1 MFQLAVQAAT
11 GAVRQY
17 SFMALLA
24 LQQQLSSENND
35 DAFSSR
41 LSRVILKLFI
51 RVVKAEEGEDV
62 PYNPSRIDMEA
73 LVCAMEDGLEKCSDV
88 DSEILGAYSE
98 MVHNLVQSISANKG
112 SAVLLKYMEA
122 LDLDSTSSALW
133 RIVQSVESQ
142 PQSLESDY
150 IESQRA
156 SRDVATLVSALG
168 NAPEGPQ
175 REAALNELLAFKNAY
190 GDEELD
196 AHLRQLS
203 SAFRSFIED
212 QLRQRTSPSKPAGH
226 EQGSANMSDRLRSL
240 RSRLQ
245 ATELALQTNVDD
257 SHSSPDKF
265 AYQDVSG
272 DKLTD
277 FSGDGALQRSSKL
290 LQPSPSR
297 VAVGGSTTSSSLQER
312 LAMAQDSRKGA
323 SVLGGSSSSVGTS
336 MGRAAALRARLEAVK
351 NKGKSNY

>member
-1 MFQLAVQAAT
+1 
-11 GAVRQY
+11 
-17 SFMALLA
+17 MALLA
-24 LQQQLSSENND
+24 LQQQLSSEDSDN
-35 DAFSSR
+35 AFSSR
-41 LSRVILKLFI
+41 LSRVILKLFV
-51 RVVKAEEGEDV
+51 RVVKAEEGEDA
-62 PYNPSRIDMEA
+62 PFNPSHVDIEA
-73 LVCAMEDGLEKCSDV
+73 LACTIEDGLEKYSEAQKESV
-88 DSEILGAYSE
+88 DSEIPGAYPE
-98 MVHNLVQSISANKG
+98 MVHHLVQSISAHKG
-112 SAVLLKYMEA
+112 SAVLLEYMEA
-122 LDLDSTSSALW
+122 LGMDPSSSALW

-142 PQSLESDY
+142 PQSLQSEY
-150 IESQRA
+150 PEPQRE

-168 NAPEGPQ
+168 NAPDGPQ
-175 REAALNELLAFKNAY
+175 REAALNELLAFKNTY

-212 QLRQRTSPSKPAGH
+212 QLRQRTSLPKPAGH
-226 EQGSANMSDRLRSL
+226 EPGSANMSDRLRSL

-245 ATELALQTNVDD
+245 ATELALQTNIDD

-272 DKLTD
+272 DILTD
-277 FSGDGALQRSSKL
+277 FPGDMAGSLQRSSKL

-297 VAVGGSTTSSSLQER
+297 VAVAGSTTSSSLQER

-323 SVLGGSSSSVGTS
+323 SIAGGSSSSVGTS

-351 NKGKSNY
+351 NKGKSTY